1 VLRRELDGT
10 THLRLL
16 EEADAHELAELI
28 AANRRHLA
36 QWLPWARQDGLSG
49 TLAFIRTTRR
59 QLADENGL
67 QTAIVRAGRIVGVVG
82 FHAVDRVNQATSIG
96 YWLAEAEQ
104 GRGTMTRAV
113 GALVDHAL
121 SGWRL
126 HRVEIRVATGNA
138 RSRAIPERLGFR
150 HEGTLRGAERHGED
164 HLDLDVF
171 SVLAGE
177 WGGGP
182 R

>member
-1 VLRRELDGT
+1 MLRRDLDDT

-16 EEADAHELAELI
+16 EEADAHELAQVV
-28 AANRRHLA
+28 ADNREHLSR
-36 QWLPWARQDGLSG
+36 WLPWVRQDGLSG

-67 QTAIVRAGRIVGVVG
+67 QTAIVRDRRIVGVVG
-82 FHAVDRVNQATSIG
+82 FHAVDRVNRATSLG

-113 GALVDHAL
+113 ATLVDHAL
-121 SGWRL
+121 SGWGL

-150 HEGTLRGAERHGED
+150 HEGTLRGAERHGEGF
-164 HLDLDVF
+164 LDLDVF
-171 SVLAGE
+171 ALLDGE
-177 WGGGP
+177 WRGAPG
-182 R
+182 